1 MNCVINLCLGV
12 VIPEVCTFVY
22 TNLCDLH
29 EGFFYVQNC
38 FWTAA
43 LAPNNLSSLPVINW
57 HHYADAHHRAKFY
70 LFLIIVIQ
78 ALIICRLLFYY
89 IGTFNIYFFL
99 HMCVP
104 LFSKSYLSRCTL
116 GLLPFYSQS
125 LVQNWASFQLC
136 LLLNT
141 TLSLCWSFSC
151 LSL

>member
-1 MNCVINLCLGV
+1 MNCVIN
-12 VIPEVCTFVY
+12 FVWVSLY
-22 TNLCDLH
+22 LKYAPLYILISVTSVRASLH
-29 EGFFYVQNC
+29 TKLLLNSGC
-38 FWTAA
+38 I
-43 LAPNNLSSLPVINW
+43 APDNLSSLPVINW

-104 LFSKSYLSRCTL
+104 LFSQSYLSRCTL

-125 LVQNWASFQLC
+125 LVQN
-136 LLLNT
+136 
-141 TLSLCWSFSC
+141 
-151 LSL
+151 